1 MDLSIMRNL
10 FQFPVTAYVKENG
23 FLGLAAYNEEDDSL
37 FITTKS
43 SPEGDYAVW
52 LREDMNRLLGED
64 KLEKIKQF
72 SKENDVT
79 FVFECVD
86 MDRDPHIIEYPE
98 SRIYLLDIVRNK
110 VSFEKLPY
118 DELMT
123 VAQTIGLT
131 YKEKAYELGSWQE
144 FFDWYHEV
152 LEEDYRYNGRLVEGF
167 VVEDSAG
174 FMVKLKLT
182 YYNFWKFMRSIAHE
196 TVKKGYV
203 DPRRTS
209 SLTTPLANAFYGWIK

>member
-1 MDLSIMRNL
+1 MLLQYLLLVHVCVKTHGVFVENALR
-10 FQFPVTAYVKENG
+10 QFRRAALPNKRTSAVTAHKH
-23 FLGLAAYNEEDDSL
+23 
-37 FITTKS
+37 ICH
-43 SPEGDYAVW
+43 GDA
-52 LREDMNRLLGED
+52 D
-64 KLEKIKQF
+64 
-72 SKENDVT
+72 
-79 FVFECVD
+79 
-86 MDRDPHIIEYPE
+86 
-98 SRIYLLDIVRNK
+98 IYLLDIVRNK
-110 VSFEKLPY
+110 VAFEKLPY

-123 VAQTIGLT
+123 VAQTIGLIC
-131 YKEKAYELGSWQE
+131 KEKAYELGSWQE

-167 VVEDSAG
+167 VIEDSAG

-209 SLTTPLANAFYGWIK
+209 SLTTPLANAFYGWIKGLREIHPAEDIPKDICSLRNLFYQSEEGRRFYVG